1 MTMSQDPI
9 FQIQMTVRTL
19 RDCFNKKE
27 RQAFF
32 KMPCGICGVKENN
45 GANKNEV
52 EILILKFKY

>member
-1 MTMSQDPI
+1 
-9 FQIQMTVRTL
+9 MTVRTL